1 MKVCILSDSHDHI
14 PLIDAAVADAKAAG
28 AEAVL
33 HCGDLV
39 APSTLNC
46 LQKYGRPLFLACSAD
61 LAGST
66 KIGRFQKDFPERFIN
81 LGVAEMNMMGM
92 ASGLASV
99 GFIPVRKPGK
109 LPADTLSASYD
120 LEYGTDA
127 LELHAESISEGDRV
141 LVHDDVLAT
150 GGTAR
155 AMCDLIEQL
164 GGEVV
169 QCNFLIELGF
179 LKGREKL
186 DGYPLKSLIIY

>member
-1 MKVCILSDSHDHI
+1 MNFKHFVREV
-14 PLIDAAVADAKAAG
+14 P
-28 AEAVL
+28 
-33 HCGDLV
+33 
-39 APSTLNC
+39 
-46 LQKYGRPLFLACSAD
+46 
-61 LAGST
+61 
-66 KIGRFQKDFPERFIN
+66 DFPEKGVVFKDITPLLEDPGAFQAAADAL
-81 LGVAEMNMMGM
+81 LGFTEGLQIDKVVGIESRGFFFAPL
-92 ASGLASV
+92 LASRLGA
-99 GFIPVRKPGK
+99 GFIPARKPGK
-109 LPADTLSASYD
+109 LPREIRKQEYD

-186 DGYPLKSLIIY
+186 NGYSLRSLITY

>member
-1 MKVCILSDSHDHI
+1 MNFKHFVREV
-14 PLIDAAVADAKAAG
+14 P
-28 AEAVL
+28 
-33 HCGDLV
+33 
-39 APSTLNC
+39 
-46 LQKYGRPLFLACSAD
+46 
-61 LAGST
+61 
-66 KIGRFQKDFPERFIN
+66 DFPEKGVVFKDITPLLEDPGAFQAAADAL
-81 LGVAEMNMMGM
+81 LGFTAGLNIDKVVGIESRGFFFAPL
-92 ASGLASV
+92 LASRLGA
-99 GFIPVRKPGK
+99 GFIPARKPGK
-109 LPADTLSASYD
+109 LPREIRKQEYD

-186 DGYPLKSLIIY
+186 NGYSLRSLITY

>member
-1 MKVCILSDSHDHI
+1 MDFKSYVRDIH
-14 PLIDAAVADAKAAG
+14 
-28 AEAVL
+28 
-33 HCGDLV
+33 
-39 APSTLNC
+39 
-46 LQKYGRPLFLACSAD
+46 
-61 LAGST
+61 
-66 KIGRFQKDFPERFIN
+66 DFPEKGIQFKDISPLLKDKQAFEAATKALIGMVGSKPVDKVIGIESRGFFFAPLLARE
-81 LGVAEMNMMGM
+81 LGA
-92 ASGLASV
+92 
-99 GFIPVRKPGK
+99 GFIPARKPGK
-109 LPADTLSASYD
+109 LPREIRKQEYD

-186 DGYPLKSLIIY
+186 NGYSLRSLITY